1 MSSPKAL
8 AVRLAEAAHGAKWT
22 AATAAGSKLA
32 ELKRRFPDLAPVFDT
47 LGLTEDMDAAAMNAH
62 LKKTLVCDK
71 KAAKA
76 VRAARQSG
84 PVPCPVPHTPAPEA
98 RPFGQTPCEMPPYR
112 AHDRSSRWLPTAT
125 WWRRPRRWE
134 RSRA

>member
-1 MSSPKAL
+1 MQSMSSPKAL

-76 VRAARQSG
+76 VRAARQSR
-84 PVPCPVPHTPAPEA
+84 PVPGGGGP
-98 RPFGQTPCEMPPYR
+98 
-112 AHDRSSRWLPTAT
+112 LP
-125 WWRRPRRWE
+125 
-134 RSRA
+134 